1 MGGGTEGGTKL
12 GGLRVG
18 NLQRAR
24 ALFPYVCADA
34 VSYDPAILQPR
45 VTYRAAA
52 GSVRGRD
59 RLVFLDEWWT
69 PHSVSSVCG
78 CMELRVEVHAGA
90 IGSDRVRGG
99 VGRGPWTLVRR
110 RRPGEASRWIGFAAA
125 LSPSPA
131 NGPPDRPLQPLVTS
145 PSEEQGYRAIGDPSQ
160 SG

>member
-90 IGSDRVRGG
+90 MGSDRVRGG
-99 VGRGPWTLVRR
+99 GWKRPVDFSAQAQTGRGFPVDRFCGCAVPQPR
-110 RRPGEASRWIGFAAA
+110 QRP
-125 LSPSPA
+125 P
-131 NGPPDRPLQPLVTS
+131 
-145 PSEEQGYRAIGDPSQ
+145 
-160 SG
+160 